1 MFSGKISNNLLME
14 LFNNQITQN
23 YEKKIENQKSDASDL
38 EH

>member
-23 YEKKIENQKSDASDL
+23 YGKKIKNQRSDVSDL
-38 EH
+38 E